1 MLTNLLSGAALVVR
15 CSNWLAEHS
24 WKNLP
29 RSLLSWLYGYQ
40 DFDVFRSDTFA
51 QVININK
58 AYYKADDSIEQIV
71 ELLAA

>member
-1 MLTNLLSGAALVVR
+1 
-15 CSNWLAEHS
+15 
-24 WKNLP
+24 
-29 RSLLSWLYGYQ
+29 LLSWLYGYQ
-40 DFDVFRSDTFA
+40 DFDVFRSDTFD